1 MYLESN
7 KNEPELILEN
17 KKMEIDFV
25 VTWVDMDDPVWKE
38 EFHRYSGKIDNSVNE
53 ISEARFRDYGFLKYW
68 FRGVEKFAPWVRKV
82 HFVTSGQK
90 PEWLDEN
97 HPKLNL
103 VSHSD
108 YIPKKYLPVF
118 NSNLIEIY
126 MHKIPD
132 LSEHFVYFND
142 DFFITNHLSP
152 TRFFED
158 GLPKDIAAFRKN
170 TGFSQF
176 EKMLKNNI
184 RLINKHFDKK
194 EVFKRDAWKWY
205 HPSYGKRG
213 RLNYLLKFYTKFIT
227 LRTPHNA
234 QPFLKSTFEDV
245 WNHCGEELSGMS
257 THRFRSNED
266 YTPEL
271 FKTWQICSSNFI
283 PYNTYQ
289 DTKMFPLMIKSK
301 KAIRAVREQRYSLVC
316 LNDSVHIINYQQTM
330 ENIKDSF
337 EVILPE
343 KSTFER

>member
-1 MYLESN
+1 
-7 KNEPELILEN
+7 
-17 KKMEIDFV
+17 MEIDFV

-90 PEWLDEN
+90 PDWLDEN

-103 VSHSD
+103 VSHKD
-108 YIPKKYLPVF
+108 YIPEQYLPVF

-126 MHKIPD
+126 MHKIPN
-132 LSEHFVYFND
+132 LSEQFVYFND

-152 TRFFED
+152 NRFFED

-194 EVFKRDAWKWY
+194 EVFKRDGWKWF
-205 HPSYGKRG
+205 HPLLWEKRS
-213 RLNYLLKFYTKFIT
+213 I
-227 LRTPHNA
+227 
-234 QPFLKSTFEDV
+234 
-245 WNHCGEELSGMS
+245 
-257 THRFRSNED
+257 
-266 YTPEL
+266 EL
-271 FKTWQICSSNFI
+271 FTQVV
-283 PYNTYQ
+283 Q
-289 DTKMFPLMIKSK
+289 
-301 KAIRAVREQRYSLVC
+301 
-316 LNDSVHIINYQQTM
+316 
-330 ENIKDSF
+330 
-337 EVILPE
+337 
-343 KSTFER
+343 

>member
-1 MYLESN
+1 
-7 KNEPELILEN
+7 
-17 KKMEIDFV
+17 MEIDFV

-90 PEWLDEN
+90 PDWLDEN

-103 VSHSD
+103 VSHKD
-108 YIPKKYLPVF
+108 YIPEQYLPVF

-132 LSEHFVYFND
+132 LSEQFVYFND

-152 TRFFED
+152 NRFFED

-194 EVFKRDAWKWY
+194 EVFKRDGWKWF

-213 RLNYLLKFYTKFIT
+213 RLNYLLKWYNEFIT
-227 LRTPHNA
+227 LRTP
-234 QPFLKSTFEDV
+234 QRTTFLEIHF
-245 WNHCGEELSGMS
+245 
-257 THRFRSNED
+257 
-266 YTPEL
+266 
-271 FKTWQICSSNFI
+271 
-283 PYNTYQ
+283 
-289 DTKMFPLMIKSK
+289 
-301 KAIRAVREQRYSLVC
+301 
-316 LNDSVHIINYQQTM
+316 
-330 ENIKDSF
+330 
-337 EVILPE
+337 
-343 KSTFER
+343 